1 MAKVKFTKAPP
12 ARQYWAW
19 RKEVESAEIDLAKV
33 GKVDLVEAVLFNQHS
48 NYALGLKW
56 IEKLLVELAKK
67 AKPVP
72 EEVRLALQ
80 EVRRMR
86 KWERW
91 YMKKGWR
98 PGLTWVLPKRMWKK
112 NAN

>member
-1 MAKVKFTKAPP
+1 MAKVKFTKTPP
-12 ARQYWAW
+12 AKHYVAW

-33 GKVDLVEAVLFNQHS
+33 DRVDLVDAVLYNQHNS
-48 NYALGLKW
+48 YAQGLKW
-56 IEKLLVELAKK
+56 VESLLVDLAKK
-67 AKPVP
+67 LKPVP
-72 EEVRLALQ
+72 EEIRMALG
-80 EVRRMR
+80 EVRRMK